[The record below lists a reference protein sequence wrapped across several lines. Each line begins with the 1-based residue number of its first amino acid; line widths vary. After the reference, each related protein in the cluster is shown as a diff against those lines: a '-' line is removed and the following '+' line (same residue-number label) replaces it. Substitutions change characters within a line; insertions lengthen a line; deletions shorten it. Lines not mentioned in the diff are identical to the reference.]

1 MSTNPSNSSANQRV
15 ISAEHLKLVLI
26 AHRARK
32 AGIQVSRFAAVSDHL
47 RTTARCDTRDH
58 GRAHAV
64 IKAPPLLYPLIPSVL
79 PSLVDRV
86 KLTYGLPEV
95 QRTWGTNYK
104 RLMQELS

>member
-1 MSTNPSNSSANQRV
+1 MSNTTHV

-26 AHRARK
+26 AHRSRK
-32 AGIQVSRFAAVSDHL
+32 AGIPVSRFAAVSDHL